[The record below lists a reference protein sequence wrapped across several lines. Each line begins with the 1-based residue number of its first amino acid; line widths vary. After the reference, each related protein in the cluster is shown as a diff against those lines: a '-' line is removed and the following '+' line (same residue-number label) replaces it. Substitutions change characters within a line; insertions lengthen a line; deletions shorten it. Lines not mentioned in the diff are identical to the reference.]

1 MTPTRVEL
9 TGRTLLQIGIVAPGK
24 NVLALW
30 SATPVRLST
39 PQGPAVT
46 AIGTLEIVD
55 GTTNTLYSMPACGAE
70 R

>member
-1 MTPTRVEL
+1 MTRTRVEL
-9 TGRTLLQIGIVAPGK
+9 TGRTLIQVGIVAAGK

-39 PQGPAVT
+39 PQGQTLT
-46 AIGTLEIVD
+46 ATGTSEIVD
-55 GTTNTLYSMPACGAE
+55 ATTNTLYSMPACGAG